1 MKPPSWLAE
10 IIAAHGARVLDGTAT
25 RADGDAAIMT
35 AVRDHPEFGT
45 QLAASLAAGL
55 FGRWLRE
62 HTSSGDLFQAQPF
75 PGLPTSMLV
84 GVAKPLPV
92 HAMTGADLDHAKNML
107 HARVDNAIKGATEAL
122 EKERATFDAFYEQ
135 VRRLLTDGKT
145 VADVLP
151 ELAAKAA

>member
-1 MKPPSWLAE
+1 VKPPNWLAE
-10 IIAAHGARVLDGTAT
+10 IIAAHGARVLDGKAT
-25 RADGDAAIMT
+25 RADGDAAVMA

-45 QLAASLAAGL
+45 QLAAALAAGL

-84 GVAKPLPV
+84 GVARPLPV
-92 HAMTGADLDHAKNML
+92 HAMTAADLDHAKNML

-135 VRRLLTDGKT
+135 VYPLLKGDKT